1 MHWAGQELAHLCRPL
16 FLCYSALP
24 CLDVRLGAAV
34 VVVTIIFD
42 SGGVAGHG
50 DTPPVRRRGGG
61 AGAYLV
67 VAVHRA

>member
-1 MHWAGQELAHLCRPL
+1 MHCAGAELSSLSG
-16 FLCYSALP
+16 FYLCYSALP
-24 CLDVRLGAAV
+24 CLDVRLGATV
-34 VVVTIIFD
+34 VVEIIILD

-50 DTPPVRRRGGG
+50 DTPPARRRGGG

>member
-50 DTPPVRRRGGG
+50 DTPPARRRGR
-61 AGAYLV
+61 AGAYR
-67 VAVHRA
+67 AVTAHRA